1 MDDEVLDVPEDAK
14 EKVSKEFNRSISE
27 PPKEVG
33 HLSVNPARKLSE
45 GEAEAAGDNLTGMFF
60 QKLIQNEDNVGAI
73 NKSTSSLASG
83 DSSKSFNSRFG
94 HMNEMTG
101 FVA

>member
-60 QKLIQNEDNVGAI
+60 QKLIQFGEHRHPKIALDLDINTCSMNSHTYVAI
-73 NKSTSSLASG
+73 Y
-83 DSSKSFNSRFG
+83 
-94 HMNEMTG
+94 
-101 FVA
+101 